1 MQALSV
7 GDTEDES
14 APALVVEIN
23 EINSPRRIPPRGL
36 SGTGIR
42 ILASGDP
49 GNHPRRPLSLSL
61 SLSLSS
67 IDAIA
72 ASRDAR
78 DFSLRAIRLIS
89 CTLIRKVNYLR
100 ERERER
106 EREGDLSRFA

>member
-14 APALVVEIN
+14 APAFVVEIN

-61 SLSLSS
+61 SLSLFLA
-67 IDAIA
+67 DR
-72 ASRDAR
+72 RDRSVARRARLLAAR
-78 DFSLRAIRLIS
+78 DTAYFVHAD
-89 CTLIRKVNYLR
+89 T
-100 ERERER
+100 
-106 EREGDLSRFA
+106 